1 MMVPVS
7 GVIRLCPVGVG
18 VSVSVRMSVY
28 VLPVLPGL
36 LLRTCPPIRVV
47 AGRVAVGEWRVKNSE
62 GEEEEEEDELGV

>member
-1 MMVPVS
+1 M
-7 GVIRLCPVGVG
+7 
-18 VSVSVRMSVY
+18 SVSVRVSVY

-62 GEEEEEEDELGV
+62 DEEEEDELGVGLGV